1 MGKRARGAN
10 AIMAAAYETAY
21 GDPPTDDFFLMP
33 FVSSDLGEEQQL
45 ISSDLLGTGREPLPP
60 TLDVINNDGSPVV
73 PVDVRYFGFWLKLFF
88 GAPTTAPA
96 IAPTGT
102 IKFAANPLA
111 TSTVTI
117 NGTAF
122 TFVAASPTGNQV
134 LIGVSLAA
142 TMTALAVALN
152 ASVVAGV
159 AEATYTGAAAQL
171 NILHDTLGPGGNDF
185 TLAASA
191 NSKGTVSGETLTG
204 GANTHTFHSGAV
216 DLPSMGIEI
225 GMPEIPTYG
234 MNYGVLGNTMKVSL
248 ARSGLLN
255 ATLGLIAQGEAE
267 GPTSAAVDPTELA
280 VERLPQ
286 FSGAVK
292 RNGVALGNVVSAEW
306 MYSNDLEKAE
316 NIRED
321 GRIDGADAGDVGM
334 TGQVVLRFAERTFL
348 DQATSGEP
356 CELSFGHAINPSK
369 SLLVTA
375 HAVYLPRTKKPIT
388 GPKGVQATFS
398 WQAAKDLDLG
408 RSVTVVLTNDVAA
421 Y

>member
-10 AIMAAAYETAY
+10 AIMAAAFETAY
-21 GDPPTDDFFLMP
+21 GVPPTDDFFLLP

-60 TLDVINNDGSPVV
+60 TLDVINNDGAPVV
-73 PVDVRYFGFWLKLFF
+73 PVDVRYFGFWLKLLF
-88 GAPTTAPA
+88 GDPVTAAA
-96 IAPTGT
+96 IAATGS
-102 IKFAANPLA
+102 IKFSANPLA
-111 TSTVTI
+111 TGTVAI
-117 NGTAF
+117 NGTTF
-122 TFVAASPTGNQV
+122 TFVAADPAGNQV
-134 LIGVSLAA
+134 LIGANLAA
-142 TMTALAVALN
+142 TMTALATALN
-152 ASVVAGV
+152 ASVVSGV
-159 AEATYTGAAAQL
+159 AQATYTGAAAQL
-171 NILHDTLGPGGNDF
+171 NIVHDTLGPAGNAF
-185 TLAASA
+185 TLAANGA
-191 NSKGTVSGETLTG
+191 SKGTVSGETLTG
-204 GANTHTFHSGAV
+204 GANTHTFQSGAI

-234 MNYGVLGNTMKVSL
+234 MNYGVLGNTMKVAL

-255 ATLGLIAQGEAE
+255 ATLGLIAQGEVEA
-267 GPTSAAVDPTELA
+267 TDSAAVDPTELP

-292 RNGVALGNVVSAEW
+292 RDGVALGNVVSAEW

-334 TGQVVLRFAERTFL
+334 TGQVVVRFADRLLL

-356 CELSFGHAINPSK
+356 CELSFGHAINASK

-388 GPKGVQATFS
+388 GPKGVQVTFP
-398 WQAAKDLDLG
+398 WQAAKDLALG
-408 RSVTVVLTNDVAA
+408 RSVTVVLTNDVDA